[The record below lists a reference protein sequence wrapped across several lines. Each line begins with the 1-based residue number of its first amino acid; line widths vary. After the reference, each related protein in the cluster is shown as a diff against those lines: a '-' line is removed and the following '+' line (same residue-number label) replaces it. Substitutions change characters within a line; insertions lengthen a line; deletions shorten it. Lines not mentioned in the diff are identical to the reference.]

1 MLCNRVLPAKT
12 REPIEAKEMLTMK
25 IKVLSSLA
33 KVFADEELRDEQWS
47 RGSMLSNEVY
57 SFQVAYRWS
66 GGIVKNVQVEV
77 VSELAPWIEV
87 FSVGLIPSEM
97 PCYVDHD
104 DNILRST
111 PGLYPDILIPLDEN
125 GITLLPEQWRSLWVT
140 IDPKGE
146 VKPGDYTVQ
155 IAFRDSA
162 GEELG
167 KAVFHIELIGAKL
180 PEQTLIYTNWFHT
193 DCLATWYGIEV
204 FSEEHWRRIEQF
216 VRTAVKHGMNMIL
229 TPLFTPPL
237 DTEVGGERPTVQL
250 VDVERT
256 GGKYTFGFDRLQRW
270 IDLCLDCG
278 VKYFEFSHFFTQ
290 WGAKHAPKI
299 MATENGELKRIFGWE
314 TDAAGDEYK
323 SFLDQFLPCLVR
335 FIHEKGI
342 EKRSYFH
349 VSDEPSVDQID
360 SYGKASSIV
369 YEHLKDFPII
379 DALSDYKYYETGLV
393 KNPIPATNHIEPFL
407 ENNVPNLWTY
417 YCCGQYKD
425 VSNRFFNMP
434 SARNRIIGVQMYKYR
449 IVGFL
454 QWGYNFWYSQYS
466 KYPIDP
472 YRVTDAGYGFPS
484 GDAFVVYPGKE
495 GPVVS
500 LRLKVF
506 YEALQDMRALQ
517 LLESLV
523 GKEAVIDILEESL
536 EKPITFSQYPRSSEW
551 ILSKREQINR
561 LIAENID

>member
-1 MLCNRVLPAKT
+1 M
-12 REPIEAKEMLTMK
+12 
-25 IKVLSSLA
+25 
-33 KVFADEELRDEQWS
+33 
-47 RGSMLSNEVY
+47 
-57 SFQVAYRWS
+57 
-66 GGIVKNVQVEV
+66 
-77 VSELAPWIEV
+77 
-87 FSVGLIPSEM
+87 
-97 PCYVDHD
+97 
-104 DNILRST
+104 
-111 PGLYPDILIPLDEN
+111 
-125 GITLLPEQWRSLWVT
+125 
-140 IDPKGE
+140 
-146 VKPGDYTVQ
+146 
-155 IAFRDSA
+155 
-162 GEELG
+162 
-167 KAVFHIELIGAKL
+167 
-180 PEQTLIYTNWFHT
+180 
-193 DCLATWYGIEV
+193 
-204 FSEEHWRRIEQF
+204 
-216 VRTAVKHGMNMIL
+216 
-229 TPLFTPPL
+229 
-237 DTEVGGERPTVQL
+237 
-250 VDVERT
+250 
-256 GGKYTFGFDRLQRW
+256 
-270 IDLCLDCG
+270 
-278 VKYFEFSHFFTQ
+278 
-290 WGAKHAPKI
+290 
-299 MATENGELKRIFGWE
+299 
-314 TDAAGDEYK
+314 
-323 SFLDQFLPCLVR
+323 
-335 FIHEKGI
+335 
-342 EKRSYFH
+342 
-349 VSDEPSVDQID
+349 SDEPSVDQID

-434 SARNRIIGVQMYKYR
+434 SARNRRIGVQMYKYR